1 MYGRE
6 CKHSNSLA
14 KLVIYAEITN
24 PKPQI
29 MRAKVK
35 VVVFP
40 TDKSVC
46 GHKYCSY
53 CPAINYPFGCADSV
67 EAVVANVQSY
77 LLKLL
82 CHRNIYRNLK
92 NLGWDV
98 ADNSVKFPNF
108 TDENAVGLTERYYS
122 TKIVAHKIIVIDVE
136 VPIIPKCQ

>member
-1 MYGRE
+1 
-6 CKHSNSLA
+6 
-14 KLVIYAEITN
+14 
-24 PKPQI
+24 

-53 CPAINYPFGCADSV
+53 CPAINYPFRCADSL
-67 EAVVANVQSY
+67 EAVVADVQSY

-92 NLGWDV
+92 NLGWYI

-122 TKIVAHKIIVIDVE
+122 TKIVAPIIIVIDVE